1 MKVVFKSDAE
11 LSVLHALAVVA
22 LSQPCIDGK
31 LETLLSPAAA
41 VVNDRLELAEL
52 DVSVFWQSL
61 VRGAGSSDTARVEVA
76 LLQAGCSEL
85 GVESLMPA
93 ILGRLGD
100 ARMAMRERFP
110 KLKEQLPLR
119 SGPLR
124 DLWDATGPG
133 LLREIGRRTIEKL
146 VPARTH
152 VLLVQPVRGGD
163 GDLLDGKDSVWMEAM
178 LTHPEPAIP
187 ETLRVAWLVARK
199 GFDHE
204 SANRW
209 VESDR
214 LPRAAAMALLPIV
227 LAAGEELGLCRE
239 SDESIRLTAKI
250 WHVGRDVEALLRWWS
265 QMRQGELPLP
275 VAIRALDKMLG

>member
-1 MKVVFKSDAE
+1 MKVVFKTDAE
-11 LSVLHALAVVA
+11 LSALHALAVVA
-22 LSQPCIDGK
+22 RSQSCIDAK
-31 LETLLSPAAA
+31 LESLLTPAAS
-41 VVNDRLELAEL
+41 VVNERLELAEL

-61 VRGAGSSDTARVEVA
+61 LRVVGNNDAAKVEAA
-76 LLQAGCSEL
+76 LLRAGCSEL
-85 GVESLMPA
+85 GLESLMPA

-100 ARMAMRERFP
+100 ARMAVRERFP

-146 VPARTH
+146 VPAKTNL
-152 VLLVQPVRGGD
+152 LLVQPVRGGD
-163 GDLLDGKDSVWMEAM
+163 GDLQDGKDCVWMEAM
-178 LTHPEPAIP
+178 LTHPEPSIP

-199 GFDHE
+199 GMDHE

-209 VESDR
+209 VEADR
-214 LPRAAAMALLPIV
+214 LPRAAALALLPIV
-227 LAAGEELGLCRE
+227 LSAGEELGICRE
-239 SDESIRLTAKI
+239 SDEAIRLTARI
-250 WHVGRDVEALLRWWS
+250 WHVGHDVDALLRWWS